1 MPRAVRVIDLFTG
14 AGGLTL
20 GWHQAADEL
29 GIDLQTVAA
38 VELDAVAAASY
49 RANFGGGK
57 QYVGAIQAWL
67 EEEETPPADVII
79 GGPPC
84 QGFSSLGTQDIH
96 DERNF
101 LWEKYAETIRR
112 SRPAYFVMENVV
124 PFLKSPQFRAFED
137 ATRPGGMIEDYV
149 LEAFNLSAADYGAA
163 QNRRR
168 AVVIGRRR
176 ELPGIGAPVTTH
188 AGNHRTVRD
197 AFLGIPSEVSGVE
210 LPQCATFADGIPGT
224 FMSKDLHLGR
234 NYTELSL
241 RRFRTIPAGGNRFDI
256 PEDLLSPCWRKHK
269 TGTGDVMGR
278 LRWNSPS
285 VTIRTEFFKPEKGR
299 YLHPEKDRA
308 ITHFEAAR
316 LQGFPDDFLW
326 CGSKVAI
333 ARQIGNAVPVQLGE
347 AVARHVLTSLDVSQ
361 DSRGPDSSYDFAQS
375 SFGTTHGAYV

>member
-1 MPRAVRVIDLFTG
+1 MARTVRVIDLFTG

-20 GWHQAADEL
+20 GWHQAAEEL
-29 GIDLQTVAA
+29 GIHLQTVAA
-38 VELDAVAAASY
+38 VEMDSVAASSY
-49 RANFGGGK
+49 RANFGGGQ

-67 EEEETPPADVII
+67 EEEETPRADVII

-84 QGFSSLGTQDIH
+84 QGFSALGNRDIH

-112 SRPAYFVMENVV
+112 ARPAYFVLENVV
-124 PFLKSPQFRAFED
+124 PFLKSPQFQAFED

-149 LEAFNLSAADYGAA
+149 LEPFNLSAADYGAA

-168 AVVIGRRR
+168 AVVIGRRCG
-176 ELPGIGAPVTTH
+176 LPPVGEPKTNH
-188 AGNHRTVRD
+188 DEKHRTVRQ

-210 LPQCATFADGIPGT
+210 LPEFYSQPVRAARVPGP
-224 FMSKDLHLGR
+224 FMTKDLHLGR

-241 RRFRTIPAGGNRFDI
+241 RRFRAIPAGGNRFDI
-256 PEDLLSPCWRKHK
+256 PDELLSECWRKHK
-269 TGTGDVMGR
+269 SGTGDVMGR
-278 LRWNSPS
+278 LRWDSPS

-299 YLHPEKDRA
+299 YLHPQEDRA

-316 LQGFPDDFLW
+316 LQGFPDDFQW

-333 ARQIGNAVPVQLGE
+333 AKQIGNAVPVQL
-347 AVARHVLTSLDVSQ
+347 ARSVGIVVLAELCRRSKFNADRRVLS
-361 DSRGPDSSYDFAQS
+361 
-375 SFGTTHGAYV
+375 